1 MTVRA
6 RGQVGFSLDPRALR
20 RRQPRRSGVS
30 IRPWF
35 VVRWWISG
43 SRFAWV
49 KGMQSGLPRVRLGG
63 PILLGVIR
71 IENSAARDRGVAGA
85 DLVMVEWTAQV
96 GDHWIAP
103 LHVHHSDDEA
113 WYVLD
118 GELGFRLGA
127 EVVIAAAGSAVVA
140 PRGTP
145 HTYWNAGK
153 SRGPLCP
160 RHEHKARA
168 SHRGTSRTRRRRP
181 GALCCARLRTTPHRL
196 KHLRGAKGPPPP
208 DREQGQHWRGPCALP
223 PRGLCMQ
230 RVGSLRARRED
241 GTLRG
246 MGYHLATSIK
256 GRALRCDLSST
267 LQVAR

>member
-71 IENSAARDRGVAGA
+71 IEKLAARDRGVAGA
-85 DLVMVEWTAQV
+85 DLVMVEWTAEV

-153 SRGPLCP
+153 V
-160 RHEHKARA
+160 EARYVLVM
-168 SHRGTSRTRRRRP
+168 STRLARLIEALHAP
-181 GALCCARLRTTPHRL
+181 GA
-196 KHLRGAKGPPPP
+196 
-208 DREQGQHWRGPCALP
+208 D
-223 PRGLCMQ
+223 
-230 RVGSLRARRED
+230 V
-241 GTLRG
+241 
-246 MGYHLATSIK
+246 
-256 GRALRCDLSST
+256 RALFAAHDSELLPT
-267 LQVAR
+267 A